1 MATKKLPADAPLAN
15 LLRRTRIDA
24 GISQSAVAR
33 RAGCTRAMISYV
45 EAAERRPNASILH
58 AYLHISGRGTDMRRR
73 DLLIAAAVA
82 AGITGLPEPTPP
94 VDPLRLAHEWLVDDQ
109 PLTRHRSAGDR
120 IGTSLLTELE
130 QRMID
135 LRIADDTMSGQD
147 LFPIVMR
154 DLAAATEAAQDCS
167 YSDHV
172 GRRLGRIIAELHQL
186 AGWITFNFADY
197 QRSERIYT
205 DGADMARRIG
215 DDTMVAWMLS
225 GIAYQKVTTGDI
237 ADLRD
242 ARLLANS
249 AIAGLRN
256 PTPKVAILLHERAA
270 WAAAAAGDQET
281 TLRSLGTVAEL
292 HQRSA
297 EDEPHWVYWLNPVES
312 EIMAGRCLTRIGR
325 PHEAVPQLE
334 AAIATYPDDH
344 VRELALY
351 RSYLGEALARA
362 GETEAAIAQYERS
375 LATGAGAARVQ
386 RRLGELRQLIER

>member
-15 LLRRTRIDA
+15 LLRRIRIDA
-24 GISQSAVAR
+24 QVSQSAVAR

-45 EAAERRPNASILH
+45 EAAERRPNDRILH

-82 AGITGLPEPTPP
+82 AGIGGLPEPTPP
-94 VDPLRLAHEWLVDDQ
+94 VDALRLAHEWLVGDQ
-109 PLTRHRSAGDR
+109 PLARHRSAGDR

-135 LRIADDTMSGQD
+135 LRVADDTMSGDD

-154 DLAAATEAAQDCS
+154 DLTAATEAAQDCS
-167 YSDHV
+167 YTDEV

-197 QRSERIYT
+197 HRSERIYT
-205 DGADMARRIG
+205 EGAQVARRIG

-225 GIAYQKVTTGDI
+225 GIAYQKVTIGDA

-242 ARLLANS
+242 ARLLTAS
-249 AIAGLRN
+249 AITGLQR
-256 PTPKVAILLHERAA
+256 PSPKVAILLHERAA
-270 WAAAAAGDQET
+270 WAAAASGDQDA
-281 TLRSLGTVAEL
+281 TLRALGTVAEL
-292 HQRSA
+292 HQRGA
-297 EDEPHWVYWLNPVES
+297 EVEPHWVYWLNPVES

-325 PHEAVPQLE
+325 AHEAIPRLE

-351 RSYLGEALARA
+351 RSYLGEALARS
-362 GETEAAIAQYERS
+362 GETEAAVDQYERS
-375 LATGAGAARVQ
+375 LAAGTATARVQ
-386 RRLGELRQLIER
+386 RRLVELRKLIDH